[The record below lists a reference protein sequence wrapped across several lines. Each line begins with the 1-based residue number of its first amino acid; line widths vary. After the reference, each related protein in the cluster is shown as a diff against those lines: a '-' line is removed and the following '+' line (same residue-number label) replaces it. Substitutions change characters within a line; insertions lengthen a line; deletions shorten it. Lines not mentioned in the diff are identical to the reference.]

1 MRAVLSTASVATVTI
16 NDDDVEIGFSPVA
29 YRVSE
34 VAGSVELTV
43 SVLSGDIDAGVNV
56 EVTVMTMDEGS
67 AVAGV
72 DYTATTATLT
82 FTSSVTE
89 ATVTVF
95 ITDDAVVEDEET
107 FVVELSGDRVPSGS
121 SVARVTIMD
130 DDVEIGF
137 SPVAYSVSEV
147 AGSVE
152 LTVSVLSGDI
162 DAGVNVEVTVR
173 TMDES
178 AIAGEDYTA
187 TTATLTFTS
196 SMTEATV
203 TVFITDDAVVE
214 GEETFV
220 VELSGDRVPSVSSVA
235 RVTITDDDVEI
246 GFSPVAYSVSEVAG
260 SVELTVSVLS
270 GDIDAGVNVEVTVM
284 TMDESAI
291 AGEDYTATTATL
303 TFTSSVTE
311 ATVTVFIT
319 DDAVVE
325 GEETFVV
332 ELSGDRVP
340 SSSSVARVTINDDDV
355 EIGFSSVA
363 YSVSED
369 AGSVEL
375 TVSVLSGDIE
385 AGVNVEV
392 TFMTMDESA
401 VAGVDYT
408 ATTATLTLT
417 SSMTEATVTVFITDD
432 AVVEGEETFVV
443 ELSGE
448 NVLATASVA
457 TVMIE
462 DADVLEIG
470 FDPIDYSVS
479 EDADSVMLG
488 VSVFSGE
495 LAEGVSAM
503 VNVMT
508 MDGSAIAGEDYS
520 EFTDTLTFTSEVT
533 TQTVSVSILPDGNPE
548 SDEVFSVKFG
558 GCGRARYGK
567 HGISDDITQ

>member
-1 MRAVLSTASVATVTI
+1 M
-16 NDDDVEIGFSPVA
+16 
-29 YRVSE
+29 
-34 VAGSVELTV
+34 
-43 SVLSGDIDAGVNV
+43 

-67 AVAGV
+67 AVAGE
-72 DYTATTATLT
+72 DYTATTATLM

-95 ITDDAVVEDEET
+95 ITDDAVVEGEET
-107 FVVELSGDRVPSGS
+107 FVVELSGESVLATA
-121 SVARVTIMD
+121 SVATVTITD

-162 DAGVNVEVTVR
+162 DAGVNVEVTFM

-178 AIAGEDYTA
+178 AVAGVDYTA

-270 GDIDAGVNVEVTVM
+270 GDIDAGVNVEVTFMTMDESAVAGVDYTATTATLTFTSSM
-284 TMDESAI
+284 TEATVTVFITDDAIVEGEETFVVELSGARVPSVSSVARVTITDDDVEIGFSPVAYSVSEVAGSVELTVSVLSGDIDAGVNVEVTVRTMDESAI

-319 DDAVVE
+319 DDAIVE

-340 SSSSVARVTINDDDV
+340 SVSSVARVTITDDDV
-355 EIGFSSVA
+355 EIGF
-363 YSVSED
+363 
-369 AGSVEL
+369 
-375 TVSVLSGDIE
+375 
-385 AGVNVEV
+385 
-392 TFMTMDESA
+392 
-401 VAGVDYT
+401 
-408 ATTATLTLT
+408 
-417 SSMTEATVTVFITDD
+417 
-432 AVVEGEETFVV
+432 
-443 ELSGE
+443 
-448 NVLATASVA
+448 LA
-457 TVMIE
+457 
-462 DADVLEIG
+462 
-470 FDPIDYSVS
+470 
-479 EDADSVMLG
+479 
-488 VSVFSGE
+488 
-495 LAEGVSAM
+495 
-503 VNVMT
+503 
-508 MDGSAIAGEDYS
+508 
-520 EFTDTLTFTSEVT
+520 
-533 TQTVSVSILPDGNPE
+533 
-548 SDEVFSVKFG
+548 
-558 GCGRARYGK
+558 CGLQCVRSCR
-567 HGISDDITQ
+567 